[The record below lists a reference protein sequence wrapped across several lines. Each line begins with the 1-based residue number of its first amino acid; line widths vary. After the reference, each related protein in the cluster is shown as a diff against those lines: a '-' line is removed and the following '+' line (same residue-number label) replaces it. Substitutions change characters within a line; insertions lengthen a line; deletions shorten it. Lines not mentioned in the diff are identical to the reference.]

1 MPIPFNVG
9 HCRGITERFKN
20 QIQHNSNYV
29 VFSDSGKSLVTSPLL
44 EVWAR
49 TRQRNICAEIPVSRS
64 ITARSERVQRHNAQS
79 DGGQSTDT
87 VSERV
92 PTRQR
97 TANEQRESQDEA
109 RTKQEKTKNWTPNEL
124 RKTQRTEG
132 EQWKMSVY
140 SVQIRAFLGVF
151 CVRYI
156 IILLMPLQR
165 RTEPQRAVI
174 THSESSIIKTC
185 CKYQFLQTVWR
196 IRATPHFTTFHIIWQ
211 CFNNVCIVLIRNQTD
226 STQHTTNLMK

>member
-1 MPIPFNVG
+1 MTAETFTKAWSQTDNKPFSFCGRDTAVSFRRWTVETHSTARNTANLRGLMSRGIVIWVMPIPFNVG
-9 HCRGITERFKN
+9 HCRGITERFKS

-92 PTRQR
+92 PTGQR
-97 TANEQRESQDEA
+97 TAREQREIQLKRWQSG
-109 RTKQEKTKNWTPNEL
+109 EKFFLSGRKIFKN
-124 RKTQRTEG
+124 R
-132 EQWKMSVY
+132 
-140 SVQIRAFLGVF
+140 
-151 CVRYI
+151 
-156 IILLMPLQR
+156 
-165 RTEPQRAVI
+165 
-174 THSESSIIKTC
+174 SETGRGS
-185 CKYQFLQTVWR
+185 
-196 IRATPHFTTFHIIWQ
+196 
-211 CFNNVCIVLIRNQTD
+211 
-226 STQHTTNLMK
+226 